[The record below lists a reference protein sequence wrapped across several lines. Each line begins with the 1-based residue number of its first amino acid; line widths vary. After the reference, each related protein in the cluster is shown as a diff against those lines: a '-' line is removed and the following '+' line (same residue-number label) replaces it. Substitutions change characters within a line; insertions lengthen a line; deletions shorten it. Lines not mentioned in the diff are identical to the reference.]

1 MCVCVVWCACGVVC
15 MCVWYGV
22 CVACMCVCVS
32 VCMCVCVCVWAYTHQ
47 CMGKAYLKG
56 QLSSCPSKSYKAVVV
71 REGAF
76 GTTGD
81 EDTTLLTA
89 GGGERGGERREGRL
103 YKTGPVCGATHIN
116 PSHTHLGEL
125 Q

>member
-1 MCVCVVWCACGVVC
+1 

-22 CVACMCVCVS
+22 CVMHVCVCE
-32 VCMCVCVCVWAYTHQ
+32 CMYVCVCVCGHTHISVWGRLT
-47 CMGKAYLKG
+47 LKD
-56 QLSSCPSKSYKAVVV
+56 SSPSCPSKSYKAVVV

-89 GGGERGGERREGRL
+89 GGVRGEEREREGRL